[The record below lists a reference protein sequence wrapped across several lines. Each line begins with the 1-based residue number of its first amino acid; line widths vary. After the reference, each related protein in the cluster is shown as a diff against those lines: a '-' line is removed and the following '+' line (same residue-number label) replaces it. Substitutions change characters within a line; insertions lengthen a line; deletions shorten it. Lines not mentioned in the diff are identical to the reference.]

1 MEQLVIA
8 AALMAAASAI
18 ALFAFCRCFVP
29 NILAL
34 ATTAMMAVSPHQL
47 EILTKSFKE
56 YWKQPFLL
64 TTMFLLALALKTSSR
79 RTLYV
84 TSASAGLV
92 MGLGLGFGT
101 DLLAALPFFC
111 LVLAG
116 KALTQK
122 KLRLASAASV
132 GVVSSP
138 FFLGQLPVL
147 RYYAAGGGIGH
158 VALLGWTTPFDDTL
172 GVTRPPYD
180 IGSQYN
186 DFSVESFVN
195 GYSYAKGA
203 SKVTV
208 LTSEYEK
215 TSMSALID
223 LYKLFPADG
232 FAHLLGAVI
241 RTANVEFTNNPSVLS
256 NVVSNPLV
264 IRGSGLMLIAG
275 ATVLLASTELSLA
288 ILYASVF
295 LFFSSLGSVQFSLRH
310 IYYLEVFYWLSAAII
325 LRFLFRAALSLSRH
339 RRIGLFQVRLILM
352 PSAVVVGIFVALTGT
367 LSGLQAYQQSGVV
380 DLIERYLAAPRS
392 NIEFDIEQEG
402 ASTLYRPRGTFRN
415 FGGIQVAFAG
425 RENNA
430 FYLLLTLD
438 GTACSAPVLPVRV
451 EYAAKGPASEIS
463 RDMYMMFGTD
473 RGPSYLFIPVRN
485 AVNSRFQGFRIP
497 TNQRACLAHIQSVS
511 GSANLSL
518 PLWIRLP
525 AEWRSLRFY
534 QAFERPIVRWPFSS
548 TNLVSVTNPP
558 QFATDLG
565 GRKLD
570 IWPLNENR
578 WDTVEPPAQLL
589 GQAIRLTG
597 APKFGEAYAA
607 ISNKLQLIGG
617 SWVAA
622 RGLATHGGL
631 VLGILDKDNRWAGY
645 VKAPLG
651 SFQIA
656 VKVPADGEYR
666 IAISYN
672 LPAGPQSTINAEVTE
687 VGLVGLDPSAVRA
700 PDEPKPQFEIMPLER
715 SAWEQQV
722 PPARIAGRVIGLQG
736 HPDNP
741 LGYAMVSSRY
751 QLTKG
756 TLVAV
761 AGRVRQG
768 GITVGLLDGREQWAA
783 TKAISPGAFST
794 GVEVPADGE
803 YRIAISYNL
812 PAGPQSPRLTPR
824 SRRWVLLASTRP
836 AVLGFLANVFVT
848 RFWRVICRWG
858 LIRIC
863 CVEETRSRRQPSVTG
878 LRARSLA

>member
-1 MEQLVIA
+1 
-8 AALMAAASAI
+8 
-18 ALFAFCRCFVP
+18 
-29 NILAL
+29 
-34 ATTAMMAVSPHQL
+34 
-47 EILTKSFKE
+47 
-56 YWKQPFLL
+56 
-64 TTMFLLALALKTSSR
+64 
-79 RTLYV
+79 
-84 TSASAGLV
+84 
-92 MGLGLGFGT
+92 
-101 DLLAALPFFC
+101 
-111 LVLAG
+111 
-116 KALTQK
+116 
-122 KLRLASAASV
+122 
-132 GVVSSP
+132 
-138 FFLGQLPVL
+138 
-147 RYYAAGGGIGH
+147 
-158 VALLGWTTPFDDTL
+158 
-172 GVTRPPYD
+172 
-180 IGSQYN
+180 
-186 DFSVESFVN
+186 
-195 GYSYAKGA
+195 
-203 SKVTV
+203 
-208 LTSEYEK
+208 
-215 TSMSALID
+215 
-223 LYKLFPADG
+223 
-232 FAHLLGAVI
+232 
-241 RTANVEFTNNPSVLS
+241 
-256 NVVSNPLV
+256 
-264 IRGSGLMLIAG
+264 MLIAG

-310 IYYLEVFYWLSAAII
+310 VYYLEVFYWLSAAII

-485 AVNSRFQGFRIP
+485 AVDSRFQGFRIP

-700 PDEPKPQFEIMPLER
+700 PDEPKPQFEIMPLEE

-812 PAGPQSPRLTPR
+812 PAGPQSTINAEVTEVGLVGLDPSAVRAPDEPKPQFEIMPLEESAWEQQVPPARIAGRVIGLQGHPDNPLGYAMVSSRYQLTKGTLVAVAGRVRQGGITVGLLDGREQWAATKAISPGAFSTGVEVPADGEYRIAISYNLPAGPQSTINAEVTEVGLVGLDPSAVRVPRER
-824 SRRWVLLASTRP
+824 IRDKI
-836 AVLGFLANVFVT
+836 
-848 RFWRVICRWG
+848 WRVICRWVADPD
-858 LIRIC
+858 L
-863 CVEETRSRRQPSVTG
+863 
-878 LRARSLA
+878 LR